1 MKIQII
7 LECSVE
13 DNLTAKSPLI
23 KLLKQITGKNE
34 TPALRW
40 YSANKERLSEENKE
54 KNKLY
59 KALKKIQPEEKQELA
74 AMAIEE
80 PRDGILRFD

>member
-7 LECSVE
+7 LECDVE

-23 KLLKQITGKNE
+23 KLLKQFAGKPE
-34 TPALRW
+34 TPAVRW
-40 YSANKERLSEENKE
+40 YSANKERLSQERKE

-59 KALKKIQPEEKQELA
+59 KQLQKIQPEEPTS
-74 AMAIEE
+74 E
-80 PRDGILRFD
+80 PVVEMRDGILKFD